1 MSRVSMT
8 WMATTLAVG
17 ALALGCS
24 PEPEGLVE
32 AQPAKVTVKM
42 DLFHKPLP
50 EITLPND
57 LATRYD
63 VTSPTERRINA
74 SMVAPTGFEARL
86 RELVDTL
93 DGWGVMQ
100 AITIPFTGPIDVN
113 SILSRHDDADY
124 DTSDDAIYV
133 VYLGPDPAHVGEL
146 HRVDLGN
153 GNYPQVH
160 ERPHLYWKNDPR
172 GHTLALLYEETNED
186 LNANGI
192 LDPGEDQN
200 GNGQLDPG
208 EDLDGDGELDPP
220 EDTDAD
226 GILDVP
232 NYLPGQNPAASDL
245 AGRAD
250 ALMTF
255 YERATNTVI
264 ARPMVP
270 YRDGAT
276 YAVIVTRR
284 VLDIEGNPV
293 GSPYPY
299 INHTAQT
306 RALEPLMKNM
316 PEGLTPQDIA
326 YTWTFTTQT
335 IRRGWQGVRDDL
347 YSELG
352 ETFPPVIDE
361 ILPMRDPAHFP
372 GMTQPH
378 LLYGEVWKPGLE
390 EVAINLLGEEEGEFL
405 RGLVDGAGYVD
416 FYTVGTFT
424 SPQLFPRWAPG
435 GEPEDGVT
443 GGEMLPLHD
452 QVWPAE
458 LDEGLSDI
466 ARGESILYSLSVPRK
481 EVSVRGEGKP
491 APVVIVGHGYT
502 GNRFDV
508 MQFSS
513 YIARHGMAVIGID
526 GPSHGIG
533 ISPGELSLAKAV
545 FGGMGLGPGADAL
558 LSDRAFDQ
566 NGDGTKDSGADFWT
580 SYLFHTRDMV
590 RQFALDYMQLI
601 RVIKSF
607 DGKRRWAH
615 DVNGDGENELAGD
628 FDADGVLDISAES
641 DIYVFGGSLGGIMSM
656 VLGAVDPAVQAI
668 APVSGGGGYGDMGPR
683 STQGGVYQAFILR
696 VMGPLF
702 VGTIDPE
709 GNGDMVIETIVCDLN
724 DDKTYPIATVSGVKP
739 WDTMVVENLVNGER
753 RCGYVSP
760 EGTVRASAEASRGD
774 ELRISFYSGPQLDPT
789 SEDCHLIRD
798 VEPFAVIDTFEQAV
812 FHQAV
817 DYEEGSPLV
826 ALQEGLGMR
835 RAHPDFRRLSGIAQ
849 MVLDPADPAAVAPYL
864 LEEPLTYGNGEQT
877 GSHSL
882 IITTMGDTS
891 VPVSGGAVVGRAAGI
906 IDYLN
911 PDPRYGVPVNQVLID
926 TYTLEGVHNLK
937 RYTDSTGEG
946 VHLDLE
952 NFSQGT
958 DYYGTEVP
966 RYDIPP
972 HIGFDTTD
980 PLGGKSAAIFPYNV
994 PGGQHGFDMP
1004 GMMTDKARK
1013 VCVESCTEDP
1023 EQVEDPC
1030 GCSTLETFDIGNY
1043 MLNMIGLYFN
1053 SRGQELSSDM
1063 CMSRDDCEGIPQAP
1077 PPARDV
1083 ATLP

>member
-1 MSRVSMT
+1 MKNERRTMSRISTT
-8 WMATTLAVG
+8 WMAALAVG
-17 ALALGCS
+17 ALAMGCS
-24 PEPEGLVE
+24 PEPEGLME

-63 VTSPTERRINA
+63 ITSPTERRINA

-153 GNYPQVH
+153 GNYPQVM
-160 ERPHLYWKNDPR
+160 ERRQLYWKNDPR
-172 GHTLALLYEETNED
+172 GDTMALLYEEVTED

-192 LDPGEDQN
+192 LDPGEDAN
-200 GNGQLDPG
+200 GNGTLDPG

-226 GILDVP
+226 GLLDVP
-232 NYLPGQNPAASDL
+232 NYLPGENPAASDL
-245 AGRAD
+245 AGRTD

-276 YAVIVTRR
+276 YGVIVTRR

-306 RALEPLMKNM
+306 RALEPLMKNL
-316 PEGLTPQDIA
+316 PEGLSPQDIA

-347 YSELG
+347 YSDLG
-352 ETFPPVIDE
+352 EAYPAVIDE
-361 ILPMRDPAHFP
+361 ILPMRDAGHFP
-372 GMTQPH
+372 GMTNPH
-378 LLYGEVWKPGLE
+378 LLYGETWKPALR
-390 EVAINLLGEEEGEFL
+390 EVAEQLLGEEEGEFL
-405 RGLVDGAGYVD
+405 TGLVDGAGYVD
-416 FYTVGTFT
+416 FYTVGSFT
-424 SPQLFPRWAPG
+424 SPQLHPRHDAD
-435 GEPEDGVT
+435 GEA
-443 GGEMLPLHD
+443 LPLHD
-452 QVWPAE
+452 QVWPAD
-458 LDEGLSDI
+458 LDKGLTDI
-466 ARGESILYSLSVPRK
+466 ARGEKVFYSLSVPRK

-491 APVVIVGHGYT
+491 APIIIAGHGYT
-502 GNRFDV
+502 SNRFEV

-513 YIARHGMAVIGID
+513 YLARHGMAVIGID
-526 GPSHGIG
+526 GPSHGISIG
-533 ISPGELSLAKAV
+533 AGELALAKAV
-545 FGGMGLGPGADAL
+545 FGGMGLGASGDAL

-566 NGDGTKDSGADFWT
+566 NGDGFTDSGADFWT

-656 VLGAVDPAVQAI
+656 VLGAVDPAVKAI

-709 GNGDMVIETIVCDLN
+709 GNGDMLIETIVCDLN
-724 DDKTYPIATVSGVKP
+724 DDQTYPVASVSGVKP
-739 WDTMVVENLVNGER
+739 WDTMIVENLANGER

-760 EGTVRASAEASRGD
+760 EGTVRAGAEAGRGD
-774 ELRISFYSGPQLDPT
+774 NIRISFYSGPQLDPT
-789 SEDCHLIRD
+789 SEHCDLIRD
-798 VEPFAVIDTFEQAV
+798 VEPFAVIDTFGES
-812 FHQAV
+812 FTHQAEF
-817 DYEEGSPLV
+817 YEEGSPLI

-835 RAHPDFRRLSGIAQ
+835 RGHPDFRRLSGIAQ

-864 LEEPLTYGNGEQT
+864 LEEPLTYANGEQT
-877 GSHSL
+877 GAHSL
-882 IITTMGDTS
+882 IITTMGDTG
-891 VPVSGGAVVGRAAGI
+891 VPVSGGAAVGRASGI

-926 TYTLEGVHNLK
+926 TYTIEGVHNLN
-937 RYTDSTGEG
+937 RYTNSAGEG

-952 NFSQGT
+952 NFAQG
-958 DYYGTEVP
+958 DDMYGTEVP
-966 RYDIPP
+966 RYDVPP

-1004 GMMTDKARK
+1004 GGMTDSAREQCLE
-1013 VCVESCTEDP
+1013 VCTEDP

-1030 GCSTLETFDIGNY
+1030 GCSTLQTFDIGNF
-1043 MLNMIGLYFN
+1043 MLNMIGFYFR
-1053 SRGQELSSDM
+1053 SGGTELSTDL
-1063 CMSRDDCEGIPQAP
+1063 CMSRNDCEGIPQAP
-1077 PPARDV
+1077 PPARDIS
-1083 ATLP
+1083 TLP